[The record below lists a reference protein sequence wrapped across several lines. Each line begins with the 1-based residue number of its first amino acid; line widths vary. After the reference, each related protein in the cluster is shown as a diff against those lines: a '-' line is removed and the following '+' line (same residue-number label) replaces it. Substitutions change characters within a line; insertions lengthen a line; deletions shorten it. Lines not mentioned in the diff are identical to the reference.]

1 MSMAEYEVTGKR
13 EYRGHSPG
21 STFEARIPPGPESRA
36 IARGDI
42 VRIRTVEPSIQPGS
56 FSLPEGWLTNAG
68 KE

>member
-1 MSMAEYEVTGKR
+1 MGEYEVVGRR
-13 EYRGHSPG
+13 EYRGHQPG
-21 STFEARIPPGPESRA
+21 EIFEARLPVGPESRA

-42 VRIRTVEPSIQPGS
+42 VRLRTVEPSIQPGS